1 MKVMDNMDR
10 RWFERGAIIGRRI
23 PDMTYPFSNFGQQ
36 LGTGSGIGELMD
48 DLGHALAS
56 GGPDLKMLGGGQPA
70 RIPEMNAVWRRR
82 LEELMEE
89 NGGLERSL
97 TSYDPPR
104 GNPHFLE
111 AIATLFRETFG
122 WALTADNVAVTA
134 GGQTAFYF
142 LFNLLAGEMPDG
154 TRRKVL
160 LPLVP
165 EYIGYANQGHC
176 GELFRA
182 VTPLI
187 EKTGPHE
194 FKYRVDFDN
203 LEVTP
208 DIAAI
213 CASRPTNPTGNVLT
227 DDEVARLSAI
237 AKQHGIPLIIDNA
250 YGAPFPGIIFAEAKA
265 FWEEHVILTLSLSKI
280 GLPGTRTGIVIG
292 PPEVIRALGSM
303 SAIAGLSNPNMGQQI
318 TLPLIR
324 SGEILKLSNEVV
336 RPFYQEKCRLARE
349 AAAEA
354 FGDGIEWFMH
364 VSEGALFLWF
374 WFPGLA
380 ISSKELYERL
390 KEREVLIIPGEY
402 FFFGLEDESWQHR
415 RECIRVSYAMD
426 GAVVREGLRIIAEE
440 VRRAGQPAVVG

>member
-1 MKVMDNMDR
+1 MSYE
-10 RWFERGAIIGRRI
+10 FSEFGRH
-23 PDMTYPFSNFGQQ
+23 
-36 LGTGSGIGELMD
+36 LGCGSGIEELMD
-48 DLGHALAS
+48 DLGHAMAG

-89 NGGLERSL
+89 MGGLERSL
-97 TSYDPPR
+97 TTYDPPR

-122 WALTADNVAVTA
+122 WDLAPENVAITS

-142 LFNLLAGEMPDG
+142 LFNLLAGMMPDG
-154 TRRKVL
+154 SRRKIL

-165 EYIGYANQGHC
+165 EYIGYSNQGVS
-176 GELFRA
+176 GDLFRA

-227 DDEVARLSAI
+227 DEEIARLSDI

-250 YGAPFPGIIFAEAKA
+250 YGAPFPGIIFEDVSP
-265 FWEEHVILTLSLSKI
+265 FWENHVVLTFSLSKI

-292 PPEVIRALGSM
+292 PPEIIRALGSM
-303 SAIAGLSNPNMGQQI
+303 SAIAGLSNPNIGQQI
-318 TLPLIR
+318 TLPLIK
-324 SGEILKLSNEVV
+324 SGEILRLSREVV

-349 AAAEA
+349 AAMEA
-354 FGDGIEWFMH
+354 FGDDIEWFMH
-364 VSEGALFLWF
+364 RSEGALFLWF
-374 WFPGLA
+374 WFPGLP
-380 ISSKELYERL
+380 ITSRELYERL
-390 KEREVLIIPGEY
+390 KKREVLVIPGEY
-402 FFFGLEDESWQHR
+402 FFFGHEDPDWAHR
-415 RECIRVSYAMD
+415 HECIRVSYAMD
-426 GAVVREGLRIIAEE
+426 EAVVRDGLRVIAEE
-440 VRRAGQPAVVG
+440 VHKALK

>member
-1 MKVMDNMDR
+1 MSYE
-10 RWFERGAIIGRRI
+10 FSTFGRH
-23 PDMTYPFSNFGQQ
+23 
-36 LGTGSGIGELMD
+36 LGSGSGIGDLMD

-89 NGGLERSL
+89 TGGLERSL

-104 GNPHFLE
+104 GSPAFLE

-122 WALTADNVAVTA
+122 WNLTSENVAVTS

-154 TRRKVL
+154 SFRKIL

-165 EYIGYANQGHC
+165 EYIGYANQGNC
-176 GELFRA
+176 GNLFRA

-227 DDEVARLSAI
+227 DDEIARLSAI

-250 YGAPFPGIIFAEAKA
+250 YGAPFPGILFADATP
-265 FWEEHVILTLSLSKI
+265 FWDEHVILTLSLSKI

-292 PPEVIRALGSM
+292 PPEIIRALGSM
-303 SAIAGLSNPNMGQQI
+303 SAIAGLSNPNIGQQI
-318 TLPLIR
+318 TLPLIQ
-324 SGEILKLSNEVV
+324 SGEILKLSREVV
-336 RPFYQEKCRLARE
+336 RPFYQAKCALARQ
-349 AAAEA
+349 AAKEA
-354 FGDGIEWFMH
+354 FGEDIEWFMH

-374 WFPGLA
+374 WFPGLP
-380 ISSKELYERL
+380 ITSQELYERL
-390 KEREVLIIPGEY
+390 KKREVLIIPGHH
-402 FFFGLEDESWQHR
+402 FFFGHDDENWPHR
-415 RECIRVSYAMD
+415 HECIRVSYAMD
-426 GAVVREGLRIIAEE
+426 EAVVRDGLRIIAEE
-440 VRRAGQPAVVG
+440 VRGLFVKPG